1 MNLGLI
7 LTEKS
12 EHDTSGKRLILFV
25 KEIDQVLMKTF
36 HSFLIIFIIIIGSII
51 HNYEHLTLF
60 SCSSIA
66 CKTLEP

>member
-36 HSFLIIFIIIIGSII
+36 HSSNAEIKEIQIVSIYKFE
-51 HNYEHLTLF
+51 NRLSKTNRY
-60 SCSSIA
+60 SISI
-66 CKTLEP
+66 